1 MAVALLAL
9 FVALGGTG
17 YAVSKL
23 PANSVGSKQL
33 RENAV
38 TSSKVKNHS
47 LKAVDF
53 AAGQL
58 PKGDPGAK
66 GDAGPKGDTG
76 AKGDQGVQGPPGP
89 TFAATAMGSNGEHPA
104 DPAVTPDESSATAT
118 TNGQHFDFTLPASGK
133 LYVRFFQPFWA
144 VSCTSGTALFGLY
157 LDGAPVAK
165 SAHTLPPSPNAQA
178 RESVVVVS
186 AGAGAH
192 SLEARVDCPG
202 GTISGENVNNVPD
215 WTVMLLSS

>member
-1 MAVALLAL
+1 MKRISRSRPTPATAVALLAL

-33 RENAV
+33 RKNAV

-58 PKGDPGAK
+58 PK
-66 GDAGPKGDTG
+66 
-76 AKGDQGVQGPPGP
+76 GVQGPPGP

-178 RESVVVVS
+178 RESVVVVA

>member
-1 MAVALLAL
+1 MKSRAGMHDRRPTPAMAVALLAL

-58 PKGDPGAK
+58 PK
-66 GDAGPKGDTG
+66 
-76 AKGDQGVQGPPGP
+76 GVQGPPGP